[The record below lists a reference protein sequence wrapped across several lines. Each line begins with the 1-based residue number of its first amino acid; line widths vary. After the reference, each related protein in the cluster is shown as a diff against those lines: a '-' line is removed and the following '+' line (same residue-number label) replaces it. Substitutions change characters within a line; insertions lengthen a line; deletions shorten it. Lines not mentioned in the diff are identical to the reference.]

1 MTDSPYEAGELY
13 ELIDEVEKKKY
24 RLVELANLIPRAIKW
39 VWRNR
44 IAAGTISIVAGP
56 GGIGKGAM
64 WVDLAAQ
71 VTRGELDSD
80 FDGPIN
86 VLILTAEERI
96 EDVIV
101 PRLRAAGA
109 VMSGVRVFSM
119 ADGEYDR
126 DATLPEDIDSLREAL
141 KEFPADLIIIDPL
154 NAHLSERIDSHKDA
168 QLRRAL
174 APLARFASEAQV
186 AVVGVAHVN
195 KGRGDAVN
203 RVLGSVGYVNA
214 ARTVLIVG
222 RAPGSDEDSLDR
234 IVALPKSNNSPQ
246 VPSLRFRLESRS
258 IEGVLPDGSDG
269 DISVVGVTW
278 LGEDSAS
285 ADELLGSYEER
296 SALTDA
302 MRFLKDILADGPVAK
317 SDVVKAAR
325 TESISHGTLHR
336 AGKALGVISKRD
348 DEKQGRP
355 AVWKLPNSYVPRV
368 IRQHSLAHNH
378 QAPDQGE
385 QRDLGGYVPDT
396 GVGTKPLNDS
406 SSESDL
412 TKTNCAVCEHP
423 IPGAHRHTCSEL
435 PDPM

>member
-1 MTDSPYEAGELY
+1 MTDNLY
-13 ELIDEVEKKKY
+13 EPGALYDLVNEVEKKKY
-24 RLVELANLIPRAIKW
+24 RLIELDNVTPRAIKW
-39 VWRNR
+39 VWRHR
-44 IAAGTISIVAGP
+44 IAAGTISILAGL

-71 VTRGELDSD
+71 ATRGELDGD
-80 FDGPIN
+80 CDGPIN
-86 VLILTAEERI
+86 VLILTAEERV
-96 EDVIV
+96 EDVVV

-109 VMSGVRVFSM
+109 EMSRVRVFSM
-119 ADGEYDR
+119 TDGEYDR
-126 DATLPEDIDSLREAL
+126 DATLPDDIDSLREAL
-141 KEFPADLIIIDPL
+141 QEFSADLIIIDPL

-168 QLRRAL
+168 SLRRAL
-174 APLARFASEAQV
+174 APLAGFASEKHV
-186 AVVGVAHVN
+186 AVLGVAHV
-195 KGRGDAVN
+195 KKSQDDALN

-222 RAPGSDEDSLDR
+222 RAPGSDEDSPDR
-234 IVALPKSNNSPQ
+234 ILALPKSNNSPQ

-258 IEGVLPDGSDG
+258 VEGVLADGSDG
-269 DISVVGVTW
+269 DFSVVGVTW
-278 LGEDSAS
+278 LGEDPAS

-296 SALTDA
+296 SAVADA
-302 MRFLKDILADGPVAK
+302 MRFLEDILADAPVPK

-325 TESISHGTLHR
+325 AEGIAHRTIQR
-336 AGKALGVISKRD
+336 AGKTLGVVSERDNEKR
-348 DEKQGRP
+348 GRP
-355 AVWKLPNSYVPRV
+355 AVWELPNSYAPRV
-368 IRQHSLAHNH
+368 MGQDSLAHNH

-423 IPGAHRHTCSEL
+423 IPGAHRHTCSER
-435 PDPM
+435 PEPM